1 MNTLSDIKTEH
12 CLLKHISEDDI
23 IILKE
28 IFEDNETKKYLPELY
43 LLIDKNDGILD
54 LILTFDLYT
63 EKGEGYLWG
72 IHREDKLLGFI
83 AIMDLSSNPIM
94 FYAMH
99 PAYRSLGYM
108 KNSISAIINFL
119 KENKL
124 SYKISTDVYK
134 NNKISIHILQQLGFN
149 IYKEDNKKVYMLK
162 LLT

>member
-1 MNTLSDIKTEH
+1 MNTLSDIKI
-12 CLLKHISEDDI
+12 LKHISEDYI

-54 LILTFDLYT
+54 LILTFNLYA

-72 IHREDKLLGFI
+72 IHYDNKLLGFI
-83 AIMDLSSNPIM
+83 AIMDLSSNPII

-99 PAYRSLGYM
+99 PAYRSQGYM